1 MNSDKD
7 LFDKIMKLHV
17 STCLITDSKAPLQA
31 VVWKCFLIII
41 VIKVIAIEAPEG
53 GDVRLP
59 HSQVCVP
66 VKHTAY
72 NVDDDDCDDEA
83 DRLQRIAL

>member
-1 MNSDKD
+1 MFSYHHRDQSDWT
-7 LFDKIMKLHV
+7 L
-17 STCLITDSKAPLQA
+17 SPP
-31 VVWKCFLIII
+31 
-41 VIKVIAIEAPEG
+41 AIEAPEG

-72 NVDDDDCDDEA
+72 NVDDDDDDCDD
-83 DRLQRIAL
+83 DPHRLQCIAM